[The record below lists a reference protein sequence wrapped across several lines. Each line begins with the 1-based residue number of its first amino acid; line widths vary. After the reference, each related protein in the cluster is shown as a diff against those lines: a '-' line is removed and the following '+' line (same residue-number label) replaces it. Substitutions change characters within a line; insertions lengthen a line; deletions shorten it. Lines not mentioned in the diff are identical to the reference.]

1 MSVRKMGKKKEM
13 HTDSAENDNAVSEE
27 KPVSNRRSGGGPVNR
42 HAAADETS
50 SEGNGTSVPGT
61 EEIDIEYLDDDTRQS
76 DDFDPPVPGRTAD
89 PVPLTTA
96 DASVELSEAQTQ
108 IETLMREKSEMQD
121 KLLRR
126 QAEFENF
133 RKRFDRERSEIYQRT
148 RAEVLLELLPVLDNF
163 ERALISLET
172 TGDDA
177 EALHQGV
184 TLIHKQLKDAVT
196 KMGLQPVE
204 SVGKSFDP
212 NVHEAITVEP
222 SDEHEENTIIEEF
235 QRGYKLG
242 DRLLRPARVKVA
254 GAPER

>member
-1 MSVRKMGKKKEM
+1 MGKKKEM

-27 KPVSNRRSGGGPVNR
+27 RPVSSRRSAGGPPNR
-42 HAAADETS
+42 PVAGETTSGEDGTGLPGADD
-50 SEGNGTSVPGT
+50 
-61 EEIDIEYLDDDTRQS
+61 IDIEYLDDVGGQRR
-76 DDFDPPVPGRTAD
+76 DFDPPVRARTAD
-89 PVPLTTA
+89 PAPESTA
-96 DASVELSEAQTQ
+96 DASVELSDAQNQ
-108 IETLMREKSEMQD
+108 IETLMRERSELHD

-204 SVGKSFDP
+204 SIGKSFDP

-222 SDEHEENTIIEEF
+222 TDEHEENIIIEEF

>member
-1 MSVRKMGKKKEM
+1 MGKKKGM
-13 HTDSAENDNAVSEE
+13 HTDSAENDKAVSDEE
-27 KPVSNRRSGGGPVNR
+27 TATNRRNRGGPATG
-42 HAAADETS
+42 HAKDEPADS
-50 SEGNGTSVPGT
+50 ADGTDIADS
-61 EEIDIEYLDDDTRQS
+61 EEIDIEYLDDDS
-76 DDFDPPVPGRTAD
+76 SKKNDFDPLVRAIAGEPAPEAGAD
-89 PVPLTTA
+89 V
-96 DASVELSEAQTQ
+96 SVELSDAQNQ
-108 IETLMREKSEMQD
+108 IETLMRERSELHD

-222 SDEHEENTIIEEF
+222 TDEHEENTIIEEF

>member
-1 MSVRKMGKKKEM
+1 MGNKKGM
-13 HTDSAENDNAVSEE
+13 HTDSGENEKAVSEE
-27 KPVSNRRSGGGPVNR
+27 EPATSVSNGDGAVNLHAEPATTNQESGAQTP
-42 HAAADETS
+42 AAD
-50 SEGNGTSVPGT
+50 
-61 EEIDIEYLDDDTRQS
+61 EIDIEYLDDNDDTSERR
-76 DDFDPPVPGRTAD
+76 DDFDPLVEAKAAD
-89 PVPLTTA
+89 STPEAGSDV
-96 DASVELSEAQTQ
+96 SVELSEAQSQ
-108 IETLMREKSEMQD
+108 IEALMREKSALYDQ
-121 KLLRR
+121 LLRR

-133 RKRFDRERSEIYQRT
+133 RKRLDRERGEIYQRT

-163 ERALISLET
+163 ELALISLET

-184 TLIHKQLKDAVT
+184 TLIHKQLKAAVT

-222 SDEHEENTIIEEF
+222 TDEHEENTIIEEF

>member
-1 MSVRKMGKKKEM
+1 M
-13 HTDSAENDNAVSEE
+13 HTDSVDDG
-27 KPVSNRRSGGGPVNR
+27 PVSDGEEPGSGQNSEAAPPNQRGGNVAHGSSNGV
-42 HAAADETS
+42 DETS
-50 SEGNGTSVPGT
+50 T
-61 EEIDIEYLDDDTRQS
+61 EEIESIEYLDDDQERG
-76 DDFDPPVPGRTAD
+76 DAFDPPVRPMAAPDPGAEATGD
-89 PVPLTTA
+89 V
-96 DASVELSEAQTQ
+96 SVELSEAQNQ
-108 IETLMREKSEMQD
+108 IEALTREKSAIYDQ
-121 KLLRR
+121 LLRR

-133 RKRFDRERSEIYQRT
+133 RKRLDRERGEIYQRT

-163 ERALISLET
+163 ERALMSLET
-172 TGDDA
+172 SGDDA

-184 TLIHKQLKDAVT
+184 ALIHKQLKDAVT

-204 SVGKSFDP
+204 SIGKSFDP

-222 SDEHEENTIIEEF
+222 TDEHEENTIIEEF

>member
-1 MSVRKMGKKKEM
+1 MGKKKDM
-13 HTDSAENDNAVSEE
+13 HRDSAEKDKAVSEE
-27 KPVSNRRSGGGPVNR
+27 EPAAKAGSGGGQVKRQAEREGVNGE
-42 HAAADETS
+42 D
-50 SEGNGTSVPGT
+50 GVDLPGT
-61 EEIDIEYLDDDTRQS
+61 EEIDIEYLDDDGVQRG
-76 DDFDPPVPGRTAD
+76 DFDPPVQGRAGD
-89 PVPLTTA
+89 PVAEASA
-96 DASVELSEAQTQ
+96 DVSVELSEAQNQ
-108 IETLMREKSEMQD
+108 IETLMREKSEMYD

-133 RKRFDRERSEIYQRT
+133 RKRFDREKSEIYQRT

>member
-1 MSVRKMGKKKEM
+1 MGNKREM
-13 HTDSAENDNAVSEE
+13 HTDSVDD
-27 KPVSNRRSGGGPVNR
+27 KPVSEGEEPGAGQNSEAAPPSQQGDNGARRSSNG
-42 HAAADETS
+42 ADE
-50 SEGNGTSVPGT
+50 PGT
-61 EEIDIEYLDDDTRQS
+61 QEIEYIEYLDDDQEHG
-76 DDFDPPVPGRTAD
+76 DDFDPPLRPMAAPDSIAEVSGD
-89 PVPLTTA
+89 V
-96 DASVELSEAQTQ
+96 SVELSEAQNQ
-108 IETLMREKSEMQD
+108 IETLTREKAAIYDQ
-121 KLLRR
+121 LLRR

-133 RKRFDRERSEIYQRT
+133 RKRLDRERGEIYQRT

-163 ERALISLET
+163 ERALMSLET
-172 TGDDA
+172 SGDDA

-184 TLIHKQLKDAVT
+184 ALIHKQLKDAVT

-222 SDEHEENTIIEEF
+222 TDEHEENTIIEEF

>member
-1 MSVRKMGKKKEM
+1 M
-13 HTDSAENDNAVSEE
+13 HTDSVDD
-27 KPVSNRRSGGGPVNR
+27 KPVSKGEEPDAGQNSE
-42 HAAADETS
+42 AAVPSQQGAKVVRASSNGADE
-50 SEGNGTSVPGT
+50 PGT
-61 EEIDIEYLDDDTRQS
+61 EEIEYIEYLDDGERGDT
-76 DDFDPPVPGRTAD
+76 FDPPVQRMEAVHSAPEVTED
-89 PVPLTTA
+89 V
-96 DASVELSEAQTQ
+96 SVELSEAQNQ
-108 IETLMREKSEMQD
+108 IETLTREKSAIYDQ
-121 KLLRR
+121 LLRR

-133 RKRFDRERSEIYQRT
+133 RKRLDRERGEIYQRT

-222 SDEHEENTIIEEF
+222 TDEHEENTIIEEF
-235 QRGYKLG
+235 Q
-242 DRLLRPARVKVA
+242 
-254 GAPER
+254 

>member
-1 MSVRKMGKKKEM
+1 MGKKEINREPVEDKE
-13 HTDSAENDNAVSEE
+13 
-27 KPVSNRRSGGGPVNR
+27 PVSKGEEPDIERKNAGGTPKQQ
-42 HAAADETS
+42 A
-50 SEGNGTSVPGT
+50 GNGALGGENGADQPDIA
-61 EEIDIEYLDDDTRQS
+61 EIEYIDYLGEDSERG
-76 DDFDPPVPGRTAD
+76 DDFDPPVRPTAQ
-89 PVPLTTA
+89 PLPEPTA
-96 DASVELSEAQTQ
+96 DASVELSEAQNQ
-108 IETLMREKSEMQD
+108 IETLTREKSAIYDQ
-121 KLLRR
+121 LLRR

-133 RKRFDRERSEIYQRT
+133 RKRFDRERVEIYQRT

-163 ERALISLET
+163 ERALVSLET
-172 TGDDA
+172 SGDDA

-184 TLIHKQLKDAVT
+184 ALIHKQLKDAVT

-204 SVGKSFDP
+204 SIGKSFDP

>member
-1 MSVRKMGKKKEM
+1 MQK
-13 HTDSAENDNAVSEE
+13 DSIENND
-27 KPVSNRRSGGGPVNR
+27 P
-42 HAAADETS
+42 AAGDDEP
-50 SEGNGTSVPGT
+50 GNGRKNAGSPANQEAEGAATVPGESMADPAT
-61 EEIDIEYLDDDTRQS
+61 AQIEYIEYLGDVA
-76 DDFDPPVPGRTAD
+76 DDFDPPVRPKTAPGPAPEGD
-89 PVPLTTA
+89 PE
-96 DASVELSEAQTQ
+96 ASVELSEAQSQ
-108 IETLMREKSEMQD
+108 IETLIREKSVIYDQ
-121 KLLRR
+121 LLRR

-133 RKRFDRERSEIYQRT
+133 RKRFDRERTEIYQRT

-163 ERALISLET
+163 ERALVSLET
-172 TGDDA
+172 SGDDA
-177 EALHQGV
+177 EALSQGV
-184 TLIHKQLKDAVT
+184 TLIHKQFKDAMT

-235 QRGYKLG
+235 QRGYRLG